1 MYFYI
6 IMDSNQTKLSTSL
19 EDYLEAIL
27 ILESKNRVARVKDI
41 AALLNV
47 QMSSVTSALKNL
59 RERSL
64 INYEKN
70 SFISLTDK
78 GKKIASTVRKKHDII
93 NDFLQSVLRLSKAES
108 DSTACEIEHTISI
121 DTALRLKNLS
131 EFVNKHLSESG
142 MTDDVWEK
150 ILSE

>member
-1 MYFYI
+1 
-6 IMDSNQTKLSTSL
+6 MDSNQTKLSTSL

>member
-1 MYFYI
+1 
-6 IMDSNQTKLSTSL
+6 MDSNQTKLSTSL

-78 GKKIASTVRKKHDII
+78 GKKIASTVRQKHDII